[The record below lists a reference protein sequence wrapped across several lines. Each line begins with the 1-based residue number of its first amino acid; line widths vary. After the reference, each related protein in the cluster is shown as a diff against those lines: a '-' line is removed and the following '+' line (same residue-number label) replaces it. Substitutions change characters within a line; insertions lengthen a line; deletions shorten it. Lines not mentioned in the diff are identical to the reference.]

1 MLLDASVV
9 SRSDIVRAPRHKEWW
24 YVGWVD
30 HSRTVYTSFH
40 AIRLPPV
47 DNVVFTVFDLAA
59 GRPVARSRKLF
70 LTAPA
75 GLAHTELRADS
86 RRGQVHYSGS
96 SEAGWSLR
104 FSDGGVEADVTIRPT
119 APPFIKEENQFA
131 HQYSMVSSMHTAVR
145 GSVRADGREYAF
157 NDALGYA
164 DHCSGHLPRRTG
176 WHWLAVQNADQA
188 LVSLLNYG
196 PYGQKYT
203 QLLRTRPDGG
213 KEWVRL
219 SQDASFEYPPARP
232 GRSWR
237 LTSWDLDV
245 TVELLQTTRL
255 RERLPP
261 LLPLWV
267 NLTHDE
273 SFVRASGRVRTELGW
288 APLRDAYGVLEE
300 HHGWW

>member
-9 SRSDIVRAPRHKEWW
+9 SRSDLVRAPRHKEWW

-30 HSRTVYTSFH
+30 DSRTVYTSFH

-75 GLAHTELRADS
+75 GLDHTELRADS

-104 FSDGGVEADVTIRPT
+104 FSDGGVEADVMIRPT
-119 APPFIKEENQFA
+119 APPFIKKENQFA

-145 GSVRADGREYAF
+145 GSVGADGREYAF
-157 NDALGYA
+157 TDALGYA

-176 WHWLAVQNADQA
+176 WLALWL
-188 LVSLLNYG
+188 LVKGVKATGSGIDVLPATPAAIASSDG
-196 PYGQKYT
+196 P
-203 QLLRTRPDGG
+203 
-213 KEWVRL
+213 
-219 SQDASFEYPPARP
+219 S
-232 GRSWR
+232 
-237 LTSWDLDV
+237 
-245 TVELLQTTRL
+245 
-255 RERLPP
+255 
-261 LLPLWV
+261 
-267 NLTHDE
+267 N
-273 SFVRASGRVRTELGW
+273 
-288 APLRDAYGVLEE
+288 
-300 HHGWW
+300 